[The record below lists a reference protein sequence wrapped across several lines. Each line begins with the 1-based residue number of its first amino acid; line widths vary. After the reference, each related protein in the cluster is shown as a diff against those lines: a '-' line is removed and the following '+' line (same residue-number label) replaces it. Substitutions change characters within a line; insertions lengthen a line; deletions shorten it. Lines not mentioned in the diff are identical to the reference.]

1 MRTRKQK
8 ELQFGDETYDRVVK
22 TLCHPL
28 FLEKK
33 GLANDLPY
41 FICPYD
47 PATHNRVCELA
58 DMLVRSLAG
67 HGVSTLTLNLYDV
80 ALSILKADG
89 YLDRL
94 MEQEESVDRNEF
106 LGIVRNLVD
115 PATKLVP
122 TIAQR
127 VKADAPDILFLSG
140 MGDIFPFIRPH
151 SILSH
156 LQASLS
162 DQLTVMFFPGDY
174 SYSEANGATLDIFG
188 LRQEERYYRAFNIFE
203 YEV

>member
-1 MRTRKQK
+1 MQTRKRK
-8 ELQFGDETYDRVVK
+8 ELRFGEETYGRVLD

-28 FLEKK
+28 FLKK
-33 GLANDLPY
+33 RGLANDLPY
-41 FICPYD
+41 FICPCD
-47 PATHNRVCELA
+47 PTAHNRVLELTE
-58 DMLVRSLAG
+58 MLVRSLEG
-67 HGVSTLTLNLYDV
+67 KEVKTLSLNLYDV
-80 ALSILKADG
+80 ALAVLKADG

-94 MEQEESVDRNEF
+94 MEQEGSVDRNEF
-106 LGIVRNLVD
+106 LEIVRNLID

-122 TIAQR
+122 TIAEL
-127 VKADAPDILFLSG
+127 VGASAPDIVLLSG
-140 MGDIFPFIRPH
+140 VGEIFPFVRPH

-162 DQLTVMFFPGDY
+162 DQLTVIFFPGDY

-188 LRQEERYYRAFNIFE
+188 LQQEERYYRAFNIFE